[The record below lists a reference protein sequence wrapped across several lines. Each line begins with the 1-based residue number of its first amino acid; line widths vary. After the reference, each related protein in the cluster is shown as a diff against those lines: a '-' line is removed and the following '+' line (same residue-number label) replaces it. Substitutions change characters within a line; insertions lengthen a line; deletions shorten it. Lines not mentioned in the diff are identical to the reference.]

1 MTTLGQG
8 QWPDTMSVD
17 LDDVLA
23 DPERSLTAAEE
34 TVRDLEVRQPVR
46 LGVDPT
52 FDVRWLR
59 FLGMATMR
67 YLPLRWRLTGE
78 LPWPVRTVVHYAPP
92 TAADAVSVAGVHQW
106 RAQHGVALCSYR
118 CGPGFVA
125 LRDRRPGGQSI
136 RAVLT
141 DRWVEPFH
149 NLLDRPADSADT
161 HQLLDELTAAGLALR
176 LDTDHHVVLAQR
188 LSRWPVPF
196 TAA

>member
-1 MTTLGQG
+1 MTTFGH
-8 QWPDTMSVD
+8 WPATMAVN
-17 LDDVLA
+17 LDDVLV
-23 DPERSLTAAEE
+23 DPDRLLTAAEE

-46 LGVDPT
+46 LGVDPA
-52 FDVRWLR
+52 FDARWLR
-59 FLGMATMR
+59 FLGMATAR
-67 YLPLRWRLTGE
+67 YQPLRWRLTGE
-78 LPWPVRTVVHYAPP
+78 LPWPVRAVVHYAPP
-92 TAADAVSVAGVHQW
+92 AAADAEGVDQW
-106 RAQHGVALCSYR
+106 QAQHGVALCTYR

-136 RAVLT
+136 RAMLA

-149 NLLDRPADSADT
+149 ALLDRPADTPDT

-176 LDTDHHVVLAQR
+176 LGADQHVVLAQR

>member
-1 MTTLGQG
+1 MTAFG
-8 QWPDTMSVD
+8 QWPDTMAVD

-23 DPERSLTAAEE
+23 DPDRLLTTAED
-34 TVRDLEVRQPVR
+34 TVRELEVRQPVR

-52 FDVRWLR
+52 FDARWLR

-67 YLPLRWRLTGE
+67 YQPPRWRLTGE

-92 TAADAVSVAGVHQW
+92 TAADAACAESVDQW
-106 RAQHGVALCSYR
+106 RAQHGVALCTYR

-136 RAVLT
+136 RAMLAEK
-141 DRWVEPFH
+141 WVEPFH
-149 NLLDRPADSADT
+149 DLLDRPADTAAT
-161 HQLLDELTAAGLALR
+161 RQLLEELSAVGLALR
-176 LDTDHHVVLAQR
+176 LDAGQHVVLAQR